1 MYRHRCEL
9 IYFVIL
15 VLFTAAHEVQE
26 SDGFM
31 AALLQPR
38 TPVVKKKRSA
48 SNTNSKVPT
57 SPTEKGSPPQ
67 TPLSPTAAPPSVSFC
82 VDNLNMSLPSR

>member
-1 MYRHRCEL
+1 MCRHCCVVNYL
-9 IYFVIL
+9 VIFV
-15 VLFTAAHEVQE
+15 FSTAAHEVQE
-26 SDGFM
+26 SDGYM

-67 TPLSPTAAPPSVSFC
+67 TPLSPTAAPPSVSFL
-82 VDNLNMSLPSR
+82 VFTI